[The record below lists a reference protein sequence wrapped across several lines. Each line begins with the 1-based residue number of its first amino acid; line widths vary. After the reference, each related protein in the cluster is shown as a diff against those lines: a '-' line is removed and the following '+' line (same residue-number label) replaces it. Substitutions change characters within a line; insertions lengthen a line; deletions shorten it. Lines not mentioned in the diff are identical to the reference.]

1 MLIDITDKCSLECKH
16 CLSSCTKDGQHMSE
30 QTFRDV
36 ITFLIK
42 NELCDCIIISGGEP
56 TEHPEFVQFL
66 HRLTARLKAE
76 DVRSFITITT
86 NGFWC
91 LENPELAKSVVVDTD
106 KIKVV
111 WQVSTDTRYYPKDL
125 PVHKKL
131 WREPGFVLCEH
142 CVEQIYPQG
151 RALENDIPWKAKA
164 SKCFNIR
171 ALSKQLANPTVTS
184 VVKRLIDFKKFCTPR
199 ININGGISLG
209 ESRLCPTVATI
220 YDDPEVII
228 KKIQE
233 FQCHGCDHVNEQ
245 LSPLYKQFVE

>member
-1 MLIDITDKCSLECKH
+1 
-16 CLSSCTKDGQHMSE
+16 MSE
-30 QTFRDV
+30 QTFDDV

-42 NELCDCIIISGGEP
+42 NELCDCILISGGEP

-76 DVRSFITITT
+76 DVRSVITITT
-86 NGFWC
+86 NGCWC
-91 LENPELAKSVVVDTD
+91 LDNPELAKLVIVNTD
-106 KIKVV
+106 KIHVM

-131 WREPGFVLCEH
+131 WREPGFVLCER
-142 CVEQIYPQG
+142 CVEQVYPQG
-151 RALENDIPWKAKA
+151 RALENNIPWKAKA

-171 ALSKQLANPTVTS
+171 ALSKQLAYPTVTS
-184 VVKRLIDFKKFCTPR
+184 VVKQLIDFKKFCTPR

-220 YDDPEVII
+220 YDDPDVII
-228 KKIQE
+228 QKIQQ

-245 LSPLYKQFVE
+245 LSPLYKRFVE